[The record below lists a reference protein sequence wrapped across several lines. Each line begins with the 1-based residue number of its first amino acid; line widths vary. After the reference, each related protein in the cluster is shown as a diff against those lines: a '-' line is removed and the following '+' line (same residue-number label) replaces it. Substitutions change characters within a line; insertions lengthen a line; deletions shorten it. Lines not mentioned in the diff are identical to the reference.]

1 MKKVLIVGMN
11 PYTID
16 FTQPGFAP
24 GLTAEKVEIGLK
36 AEREKLRGLGYES
49 DMHLV
54 DTGVLE
60 QETLAT
66 LLKQKQ
72 FDGIMIGAGVRLP
85 PSNFTLF
92 EKIINTVHEFAP
104 KSKIIFNTNPM
115 DTAEAISR
123 WV

>member
-16 FTQPGFAP
+16 FSLPGFAP
-24 GLTAEKVEIGLK
+24 GLTAEKVEAGLN
-36 AEREKLRGLGYES
+36 AEREKLRSLGYDP
-49 DMHLV
+49 DMYLI

-60 QETLAT
+60 QESLAT

-72 FDGIMIGAGVRLP
+72 FDGIIVGAGIRLP
-85 PSNFTLF
+85 PSNFILF

-104 KSKIIFNTNPM
+104 KAKIIFNTNPA